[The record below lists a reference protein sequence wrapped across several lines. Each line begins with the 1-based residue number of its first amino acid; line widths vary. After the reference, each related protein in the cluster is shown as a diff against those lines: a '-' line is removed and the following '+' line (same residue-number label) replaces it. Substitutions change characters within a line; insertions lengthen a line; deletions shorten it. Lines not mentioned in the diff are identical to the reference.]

1 MMNSEF
7 APKILASYSMYL
19 IDEFEKEEGEVEE
32 ETEKEAGSTA
42 WILLKQSM

>member
-7 APKILASYSMYL
+7 ACKILASYSV

>member
-32 ETEKEAGSTA
+32 TEKEAGSTA